1 MLARPMRSSRSSLA
15 LARVRQALVTLTT
28 GLLIAFHLALLW
40 QRFVEERLFEPL
52 PVIRWLATIG
62 LLFVLYRWKRRGLPL
77 FHGRGPLVFWLVV
90 VLLHASFLAPVPV
103 TDQVL
108 GPGLLWALPAFTLVL
123 GIVFP
128 HIRRLLARLLG
139 RRDDRTFPRV
149 ALLTAERALALRGGY
164 LPSLFCRPPPAR

>member
-1 MLARPMRSSRSSLA
+1 MLARPMRSPRSSLT
-15 LARVRQALVTLTT
+15 LARARQALVTLST

-40 QRFVEERLFEPL
+40 QRFVEARLFEPV
-52 PVIRWLATIG
+52 PAIRWSATVG

-77 FHGRGPLVFWLVV
+77 FRGRGPLIFWLVV
-90 VLLHASFLAPVPV
+90 VLLHASFLAPVPA
-103 TDQVL
+103 TDEVV
-108 GPGLLWALPAFTLVL
+108 GTGLLWALPAFTVVL
-123 GIVFP
+123 GVAFP

-139 RRDDRTFPRV
+139 RRDARTFPRV